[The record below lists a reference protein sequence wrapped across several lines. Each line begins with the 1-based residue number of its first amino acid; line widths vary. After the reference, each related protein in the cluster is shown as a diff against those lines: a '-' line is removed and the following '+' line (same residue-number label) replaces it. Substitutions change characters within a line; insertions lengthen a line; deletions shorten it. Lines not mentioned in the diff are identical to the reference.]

1 MKWKTPE
8 PREYY
13 AKYQHINT
21 ANSLNW
27 FECYELPGNVI
38 AICEPQ
44 NLQEVN
50 AFLIFGEEKALLL
63 DTGMGIFSIKP
74 LVEELCSKYDVA
86 TAKAPG
92 SYFRSLQIVNCH
104 CHFDHTGG
112 NWDFDEIFAV
122 DDPIVR
128 RQAHY
133 GVPHEPLAN
142 QTDEDMFLYDYPPG
156 FDPESYCIK
165 PYTVRPCEDGH
176 IFDLGGRNVEFITT
190 PGHTNDHAMLYDH
203 KYGILFAG
211 DMIYFGAIYVQFG
224 NDIMGYS
231 DIDKYIASLK
241 KIRTRCPDLKSIYV
255 SHNDFITDKD
265 AISLIESALRQVAD
279 GSAEGTPLQD
289 EKYGYY
295 MDPPTMRQYMFDGFS
310 IVAGK

>member
-1 MKWKTPE
+1 MKWKTPQ

-13 AKYQHINT
+13 AKYKHIET
-21 ANSLNW
+21 VNSHNW
-27 FECYELPGNVI
+27 FECYELPGDVI

-44 NLQEVN
+44 HLQEVN
-50 AFLIFGEEKALLL
+50 AFLIFGDKKALLL
-63 DTGMGIFSIKP
+63 DTGMGIFSIRP
-74 LVEELCSKYDVA
+74 LVEELCSK
-86 TAKAPG
+86 
-92 SYFRSLQIVNCH
+92 SLQVVNCH

-112 NWDFDEIFAV
+112 NWAFDEVYAA

-128 RQAHY
+128 MQAAS
-133 GVPHEPLAN
+133 GVPLEPLAN
-142 QTDEDMFLYDYPPG
+142 QMDEDMFLYDYPSG
-156 FDPESYCIK
+156 FDPESYCIR
-165 PYTVRPCEDGH
+165 PYTFKPCEDGH
-176 IFDLGGRNVEFITT
+176 IFDLGDRNVEFITT

-231 DIDKYIASLK
+231 DIGKYIDSLK

-255 SHNDFITDKD
+255 SHNDFITDRN
-265 AISLIESALRQVAD
+265 AIDLIENALRRVAD
-279 GSAEGTPLQD
+279 GTAEGTPLRD

>member
-13 AKYQHINT
+13 AKYKHIDT
-21 ANSLNW
+21 VSSRSW
-27 FECYELPGNVI
+27 FECYELPGDVT

-44 NLQEVN
+44 HLQEVN
-50 AFLIFGEEKALLL
+50 AFLIFGEQKALLL
-63 DTGMGIFSIKP
+63 DTGMGIFSIRP
-74 LVEELCSKYDVA
+74 LVEELCGARGLCAEED
-86 TAKAPG
+86 
-92 SYFRSLQIVNCH
+92 LQVVNCH

-112 NWDFDEIFAV
+112 NWAFDEVFAA

-128 RQAHY
+128 RQAAS
-133 GVPHEPLAN
+133 GVPLEPLKN
-142 QTDEDMFLYDYPPG
+142 QMDEDMFLYDYPPG
-156 FDPESYCIK
+156 FDPTGYCVR
-165 PYTVRPCEDGH
+165 PYTFRPCGDGH
-176 IFDLGGRNVEFITT
+176 IFELGGRDVEFITT
-190 PGHTNDHAMLYDH
+190 PGHTEDHAMLYDR

-231 DIDKYIASLK
+231 DISKYIASLE
-241 KIRTRCPDLKSIYV
+241 KIRTRCPDLQSIYV
-255 SHNDFITDKD
+255 SHNDFITDKS
-265 AISLIESALRQVAD
+265 AIGLIEDALRRVAD
-279 GSAEGTPLQD
+279 GTAQGAPLRD

-310 IVAGK
+310 IVADNER

>member
-1 MKWKTPE
+1 MFQLRKPE
-8 PREYY
+8 IIPVND
-13 AKYQHINT
+13 HI
-21 ANSLNW
+21 W
-27 FECYELPGNVI
+27 
-38 AICEPQ
+38 
-44 NLQEVN
+44 
-50 AFLIFGEEKALLL
+50 LL
-63 DTGMGIFSIKP
+63 DDHHEATCYVVAGNTQAMVIDTSIGFCNIREIAESLTSLP
-74 LVEELCSKYDVA
+74 LVL
-86 TAKAPG
+86 
-92 SYFRSLQIVNCH
+92 VNTH
-104 CHFDHTGG
+104 GHIDHVGG
-112 NWDFDEIFAV
+112 NWGFETAYMNLADLKVAEED
-122 DDPIVR
+122 
-128 RQAHY
+128 Y
-133 GVPHEPLAN
+133 GMPRLRETIRAN
-142 QTDEDMFLYDYPPG
+142 GLVFPP
-156 FDPESYCIK
+156 FTHI
-165 PYTVRPCEDGH
+165 EDGH

-279 GSAEGTPLQD
+279 GTAEGTPLQD

-295 MDPPTMRQYMFDGFS
+295 MDPPTMRQYTFDGFS

>member
-1 MKWKTPE
+1 MKWKTPQ

-13 AKYQHINT
+13 AKYKHIET
-21 ANSLNW
+21 VNSHNW
-27 FECYELPGNVI
+27 FECYELPGDVI

-44 NLQEVN
+44 HLQEVN
-50 AFLIFGEEKALLL
+50 AFLIFGEKKALLL
-63 DTGMGIFSIKP
+63 DTGMGIFSIRP
-74 LVEELCSKYDVA
+74 LVEELCSQ
-86 TAKAPG
+86 P
-92 SYFRSLQIVNCH
+92 LQVVNCH

-112 NWDFDEIFAV
+112 NWAFDEIFAV

-128 RQAHY
+128 MQAAE
-133 GVPHEPLAN
+133 GVPLEPLAN
-142 QTDEDMFLYDYPPG
+142 QMDEDMFLYDYPSG
-156 FDPESYCIK
+156 FDPESYCIR
-165 PYTVRPCEDGH
+165 PYTFKPCEDGH
-176 IFDLGGRNVEFITT
+176 IFDLGDRNVEFITT

-231 DIDKYIASLK
+231 DIGKYIDSLK

-255 SHNDFITDKD
+255 SHNDFITDRN
-265 AISLIESALRQVAD
+265 AIDLIENALRQVAD
-279 GSAEGTPLQD
+279 GTAEGTPLRD